1 VNEEDFIELTPE
13 EEFEFPCDD
22 STEELLKKY
31 DKKRKQRYDD
41 ITAMQTVVC
50 ILLAAILLVS
60 NLFYPEICEPVFD
73 DLKKHVS
80 DQKEIMPNPIDFILS
95 KL

>member
-1 VNEEDFIELTPE
+1 MNEEDFIELTPE

-41 ITAMQTVVC
+41 ITAMQTVVS
-50 ILLAAILLVS
+50 VS
-60 NLFYPEICEPVFD
+60 RYLMI
-73 DLKKHVS
+73 
-80 DQKEIMPNPIDFILS
+80 
-95 KL
+95 